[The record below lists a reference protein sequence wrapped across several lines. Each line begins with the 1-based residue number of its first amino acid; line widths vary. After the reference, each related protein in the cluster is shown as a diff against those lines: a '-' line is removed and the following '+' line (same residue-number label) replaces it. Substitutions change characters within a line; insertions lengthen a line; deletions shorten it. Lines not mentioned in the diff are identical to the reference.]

1 MYYKEFEGIR
11 IAVNSKGAELK
22 SMATHNREY
31 IWPGDEKYWGKSSPV
46 LFPFV
51 GAMKDGNYIYNE
63 KKYLMGRHGF
73 ARDKE
78 FEMVEEGRD
87 FIKFMLKSQDESLKI
102 YPFEFEFYITYI
114 LYIDRIKI
122 RYEVRNIGEGDMYF
136 SLGAHPAFVLDG
148 EIDEYRIRFSEKE
161 NLDLY
166 KINGVCI
173 DPISEKYLIENNIID
188 LNKKIFE
195 NDALVFNK
203 FKSDSLFI
211 EKKNGE
217 KLLEVTLKGFPW
229 LGIWAPVGAPFVC
242 IEPWFGVADF
252 DNHDGKLENKVGIN
266 RLENGKT
273 FEVDFDIVV
282 EK

>member
-1 MYYKEFEGIR
+1 MYYKEFEGTR
-11 IAVNSKGAELK
+11 IEINLKGAELK
-22 SMATHNREY
+22 SMTSNGKEY

-51 GAMKDGNYIYNE
+51 GALKDGSYIYNE
-63 KKYLMGRHGF
+63 NVYPMGRHGF

-87 FIKFMLKSQDESLKI
+87 FVKFMLKSQEESLKI

-114 LYIDRIKI
+114 LYKGGIRIN
-122 RYEVRNIGEGDMYF
+122 YEVKNKGREEMYF
-136 SLGAHPAFVLDG
+136 SLGAHPAFALNG

-161 NLDLY
+161 TTDLY
-166 KINGVCI
+166 KIKGLCI
-173 DPISEKYLIENNIID
+173 DPFSEKYLNESDIID
-188 LNKKIFE
+188 FNKDIFK
-195 NDALVFNK
+195 NDALVFSNL
-203 FKSDSLFI
+203 KSDSLFI

-217 KLLEVTLKGFPW
+217 QLLKVSLKGFPW

-242 IEPWFGVADF
+242 IEPWCGVADF
-252 DNHDGKLENKVGIN
+252 DNHDGKLENKIGIN
-266 RLENGKT
+266 RLESGKT
-273 FEVDFDIVV
+273 FEVGFDILV

>member
-1 MYYKEFEGIR
+1 MYYKEFEGTKIE
-11 IAVNSKGAELK
+11 VNPKGAELK
-22 SMATHNREY
+22 SMISGDREY

-51 GAMKDGNYIYNE
+51 GALKDGTYTYNE
-63 KKYLMGRHGF
+63 KTYPMGRHGF

-87 FIKFMLKSQDESLKI
+87 FIRFMLKSQDESLKI

-114 LYIDRIKI
+114 LYKGGVRIN
-122 RYEVRNIGEGDMYF
+122 YEVKNMGEDEMYF

-148 EIDEYRIRFSEKE
+148 EIDEYRIRFSEE
-161 NLDLY
+161 ETTDLY
-166 KINGVCI
+166 KIKGVCI
-173 DPISEKYLIENNIID
+173 DPFSEEYLNESSTIEFSKD
-188 LNKKIFE
+188 VFK

-203 FKSDSLFI
+203 LKSDSLFI

-217 KLLEVTLKGFPW
+217 QVLEVALKGFPW
-229 LGIWAPVGAPFVC
+229 LGIWAPLGAPFVC
-242 IEPWFGVADF
+242 IEPWCGVADF

-266 RLENGKT
+266 KLESGRK
-273 FEVDFDIVV
+273 FEVGFDIIV